1 MKGSPNLYRVLQMHS
16 LITFTSKFTKLSKE
30 LENNSL
36 LTGIREKWAW
46 RAHQDVFRILLTPQ
60 NYKEHHSLLAA
71 RSYFPWELQHNHK
84 MSLQTSDSQQQW
96 WELKGRR
103 PGCQGHC
110 TPSSRH
116 EPRLQWQWVQCW
128 QSTQELILC
137 SKWFEPMNNIFL
149 PAFSPLSEGSPSN

>member
-36 LTGIREKWAW
+36 LTGIREKRAW

-71 RSYFPWELQHNHK
+71 RSYFP
-84 MSLQTSDSQQQW
+84 
-96 WELKGRR
+96 
-103 PGCQGHC
+103 
-110 TPSSRH
+110 
-116 EPRLQWQWVQCW
+116 
-128 QSTQELILC
+128 
-137 SKWFEPMNNIFL
+137 
-149 PAFSPLSEGSPSN
+149 